1 MARGYCRVWTYK
13 QWIMSEVF
21 QEDSLRENRVAG
33 GSQGDGEEMK
43 SNDAGEVYDRSYLS
57 IADSVLIFPDVQH
70 ALLPCR
76 FNLLLCS
83 EMFS

>member
-43 SNDAGEVYDRSYLS
+43 SNDAGEVYDHHRGFEIWIWNSAEREES
-57 IADSVLIFPDVQH
+57 RTEDMI
-70 ALLPCR
+70 
-76 FNLLLCS
+76 
-83 EMFS
+83 